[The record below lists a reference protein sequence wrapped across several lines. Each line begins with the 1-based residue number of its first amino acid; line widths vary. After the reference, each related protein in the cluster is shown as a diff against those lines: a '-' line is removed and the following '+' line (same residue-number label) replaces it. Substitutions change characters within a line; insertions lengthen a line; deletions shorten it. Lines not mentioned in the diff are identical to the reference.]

1 MLQDVSLLQLVTINP
16 QQHLL
21 HQLRLQLCNQ
31 RAVATGTITVSA
43 RLELESRIALMVQ
56 LIPTRLEYLPMWL
69 LQRIQLRLKC
79 CRMYLAS
86 TSVTI
91 NATSNTCCT
100 NCVRNFATNVCRSNW
115 NDNRDCSDWNWNHYS
130 IDGDLHTNT
139 TGYIYNVAAEEFSYG

>member
-1 MLQDVSLLQLVTINP
+1 
-16 QQHLL
+16 LL

-69 LQRIQLRLKC
+69 LQRISVTVKKMLQDVSRP
-79 CRMYLAS
+79 
-86 TSVTI
+86 TSVTN

-115 NDNRDCSDWNWNHYS
+115 NDNRDCSTGTGIMYS

-139 TGYIYNVAAEEFSYG
+139 TGYIY